1 MDLLTDL
8 GWSSKKCNAETP
20 QKRLFPDLTVEEQAI
35 VDALVT
41 AEETGETPT
50 LTYLADVTGQLA
62 FKVTSTILALEMKG
76 LVKILPGNRYHL
88 INA

>member
-1 MDLLTDL
+1 M
-8 GWSSKKCNAETP
+8 
-20 QKRLFPDLTVEEQAI
+20 
-35 VDALVT
+35 DALVT

-76 LVKILPGNRYHL
+76 LVKTLPGNRYHL